1 MRDIREDLKERIEW
15 LDNRIVSEAQ
25 MIEVMAANIKDYKLR
40 RDAIQRVYAIEEK
53 IYTSAGE
60 PATVRAA
67 GASPKGQA
75 AKTKALPQ
83 GAPAA
88 VHVVTIPTAGE
99 PLKELQNLPVTAATT
114 VEAGDSGASPGKA
127 REPQPATAVD
137 GGRLGLSPGDEVAEV
152 VAPAI
157 AELVAPKPGP
167 LPPNI
172 KIEPKTAI
180 ADHDLQAK
188 SKEISAIAQAIVK
201 APKVTLPKTPP
212 ASHRPPAKVVSPLRS
227 FAHSTTAGERSLVGR
242 SSPAEKPRESTK
254 VLIPDVQRPEIK
266 FVYFRQ
272 TVKLPGPRHKAVVEK
287 LRDCMGKGVLPYDV
301 LISAAGISNAGGKAY
316 LATIVSDLRSMV
328 EPLGLEI
335 VAQEKMGFMMR
346 EASK

>member
-88 VHVVTIPTAGE
+88 EMLVTRPTAGE
-99 PLKELQNLPVTAATT
+99 PLKEL
-114 VEAGDSGASPGKA
+114 
-127 REPQPATAVD
+127 
-137 GGRLGLSPGDEVAEV
+137 LSPGDEVAEV

-167 LPPNI
+167 LPPNVM
-172 KIEPKTAI
+172 IEPKTAI
-180 ADHDLQAK
+180 ADHDLQTK
-188 SKEISAIAQAIVK
+188 SKEISAIAQAIIK
-201 APKVTLPKTPP
+201 APKVTLPKKPP
-212 ASHRPPAKVVSPLRS
+212 ASHQPPARVVSPLRS
-227 FAHSTTAGERSLVGR
+227 FAHSTPA
-242 SSPAEKPRESTK
+242 AEKPRESAK

-266 FVYFRQ
+266 FVYLRQ

-301 LISAAGISNAGGKAY
+301 LISAAGIKGGDDAMSGKSY
-316 LATIVSDLRSMV
+316 LAAIVSELRRMIS
-328 EPLGLEI
+328 PLGLEI